1 MSWITVIWSMA
12 AGISLTLAAVNLL
25 VWLRDRDAV
34 ANALFSVSA
43 VAAAVL
49 AMQELAV
56 MRAQTP
62 AEFGAILRWMHV
74 SAAMIVIA
82 VVWFTHLYLGAGR
95 RWLAWL
101 ITGLRLL
108 VLIPNF
114 VLYPNATFA
123 EIHALNRVSFLGET
137 LSVPMG
143 EMNPWRSLIHLSM
156 VLLCIF
162 VVDAAL
168 AARKL
173 GRGRQALVLG
183 ASIPI
188 AIVLS
193 ATLSGLMVRGI
204 LPGPFVIFV
213 YLVLVLAMAF
223 ELSVDL
229 LRARQV
235 AGELRDSR
243 ERMRLAAQAADLGLW
258 EWDVVRDEIW
268 SNDVDHTIAG
278 VFGGK
283 RIGLADYLELV
294 HPDDR
299 DRLETTIR
307 RTMAQA
313 RELQVEFRMIGA
325 DSTERWIVAWG
336 KVEYGERRQPLRI
349 RGVSVDI
356 TARKQ
361 LETEAQ
367 RHRNQLTRVQRGFVL
382 GQLSA
387 AVAHEL
393 NQPLGAILRNAEAGE
408 AFLRQD
414 PPDLGEVRE
423 ILADIQKDD
432 QRAAAVIQRM
442 RSLLQQ
448 GELRFEVIRPL
459 EVVQQAAALLEAEM
473 GTQHV
478 ALGIAVPAD
487 LPEIRGDRIHLQQ
500 VLVNLLLNSLDAVK
514 TANQGQRQI
523 DVHAAR
529 AGEAMLSLVVED
541 SGPGFDPAR
550 LADLFEP
557 LYTTKPDG
565 IGLGLSLCKTIV
577 DAHGG
582 RISAVN
588 RPSGGAR
595 VEVLLPVA
603 AGDEST

>member
-1 MSWITVIWSMA
+1 
-12 AGISLTLAAVNLL
+12 
-25 VWLRDRDAV
+25 
-34 ANALFSVSA
+34 
-43 VAAAVL
+43 
-49 AMQELAV
+49 
-56 MRAQTP
+56 
-62 AEFGAILRWMHV
+62 
-74 SAAMIVIA
+74 
-82 VVWFTHLYLGAGR
+82 
-95 RWLAWL
+95 
-101 ITGLRLL
+101 
-108 VLIPNF
+108 
-114 VLYPNATFA
+114 
-123 EIHALNRVSFLGET
+123 
-137 LSVPMG
+137 
-143 EMNPWRSLIHLSM
+143 
-156 VLLCIF
+156 
-162 VVDAAL
+162 
-168 AARKL
+168 
-173 GRGRQALVLG
+173 
-183 ASIPI
+183 
-188 AIVLS
+188 
-193 ATLSGLMVRGI
+193 
-204 LPGPFVIFV
+204 
-213 YLVLVLAMAF
+213 
-223 ELSVDL
+223 
-229 LRARQV
+229 
-235 AGELRDSR
+235 
-243 ERMRLAAQAADLGLW
+243 
-258 EWDVVRDEIW
+258 
-268 SNDVDHTIAG
+268 
-278 VFGGK
+278 
-283 RIGLADYLELV
+283 
-294 HPDDR
+294 
-299 DRLETTIR
+299 
-307 RTMAQA
+307 MAQA
-313 RELQVEFRMIGA
+313 WELQVEYRMIGA

-367 RHRNQLTRVQRGFVL
+367 RHRNQLTRVQRGFLL
-382 GQLSA
+382 GQLSS

-414 PPDLGEVRE
+414 PPDLGEVRD

-448 GELRFEVIRPL
+448 GELRFEAIAPL

-473 GTQHV
+473 RTQQV

-500 VLVNLLLNSLDAVK
+500 VLVNLLLNGLDAINAAK
-514 TANQGQRQI
+514 HGQRQI
-523 DVHAAR
+523 DVHAAQAR
-529 AGEAMLSLVVED
+529 DAMVSLVVED
-541 SGPGFDPAR
+541 SGTGLDPAR

-603 AGDEST
+603 AGNETA